1 MNNISAKVIAD
12 SIGPTGIRLTTME
25 IEYPRF
31 ILAELNTHRLLS
43 KNSASSRAI
52 PIHTMHE
59 QIRQNGAVPVHWGKN
74 QSGMQAREELEGD
87 DLGMSKYWWDA
98 AKDSALRYSARMAD
112 NNLHKQIAN
121 RITEP
126 WMMMK
131 TVITGTEWANFYYL
145 RNHPDAQPEIKELAR
160 KMYLAHTDSK
170 PRELEPGEWHLPYVW
185 TCRDMVGNVYY
196 RDSHGEEL
204 SLEDARV
211 VSASCCAQVS
221 YRKNDDS
228 LEKARRIYDQLIN
241 SKPAHASPVE
251 HQATP
256 MPLRYLALDDTQRK
270 LWAPGITHQTRDGN
284 YWSGN
289 LQGWI
294 QYRKTLAD
302 EAQWG
307 RIPTHPDETESV

>member
-12 SIGPTGIRLTTME
+12 SIGPTGIRITTME

-31 ILAELNTHRLLS
+31 ILAELNTHRMLS

-52 PIHTMHE
+52 PVQAMHE
-59 QIRQNGAVPVHWGKN
+59 QILQNPAQPVFWGKN
-74 QSGMQAREELEGD
+74 QPGMQASEELEGD
-87 DLGMSKYWWDA
+87 DLSMCKYYWDA
-98 AKDSALRYSARMAD
+98 SKDAAIRFAKAMSERG
-112 NNLHKQIAN
+112 LHKQIAN
-121 RITEP
+121 RNTET

-131 TVITGTEWANFYYL
+131 TVITGTEFTNFYWL
-145 RNHPDAQPEIKELAR
+145 RNHKDAQPEIRELAR
-160 KMYLAHTDSK
+160 KMYIAHTQSK

-185 TCRDMVGNVYY
+185 TCRDMIGNIYY

-204 SLEDARV
+204 SLADAII

-228 LEKARRIYDQLIN
+228 LDKARRIYDQLIN

-270 LWAPGITHQTRDGN
+270 LWAPGITHQGRDGN

-307 RIPTHPDETESV
+307 RIPTHQDEMESI